1 MHGCHVANE
10 INKLVISQH
19 KADILEI
26 KVNIVLHK
34 LLTNKSFMPKSNK
47 PSTYLRVLIATLM
60 TLISIP
66 LLSLPSMAGR
76 ITFRPPRDPAPKS
89 SSGGASRDGSVGV
102 TACTARSGI
111 GQSVTPVL
119 PTSNIGFTLTEH
131 PTVFVYVPSNNA
143 RKAFFSIQDEDN
155 NHVYQTDIELPKQ
168 PGVMQ
173 VKLPTSAPPL
183 KTNKNY
189 KWSLVMICTADLEP
203 DSPFV
208 SGWIR
213 RVEYKT
219 NIRNNQNKNITLDS
233 VSKLADTGIWYDTLA
248 TLAQLRKSQ
257 PNNQVLAASWQD
269 LLSSVGLNAIAREPL
284 VN

>member
-1 MHGCHVANE
+1 
-10 INKLVISQH
+10 
-19 KADILEI
+19 
-26 KVNIVLHK
+26 
-34 LLTNKSFMPKSNK
+34 MPKSNK
-47 PSTYLRVLIATLM
+47 HSFTYLRVLLATLV
-60 TLISIP
+60 TLIAIP

-76 ITFRPPRDPAPKS
+76 VTFRPPSDPAPKS
-89 SSGGASRDGSVGV
+89 SSGGASRDGSLGV
-102 TACTARSGI
+102 AACSSARSGI

-119 PTSNIGFTLTEH
+119 PTTNIGFTLTEH
-131 PTVFVYVPSNNA
+131 PTVFVYVPASNA

-155 NHVYQTDIELPKQ
+155 NHVYQADINLPKQ

-173 VKLPTSAPPL
+173 VKLPTSAPGL

-233 VSKLADTGIWYDTLA
+233 VSELAETGIWYDTLA
-248 TLAQLRKSQ
+248 TLAQLRLSQ
-257 PNNQVLAASWQD
+257 PNNQVLATSWAN
-269 LLSSVGLNAIAREPL
+269 LLSSVGLNAIANEPL
-284 VN
+284 VQ